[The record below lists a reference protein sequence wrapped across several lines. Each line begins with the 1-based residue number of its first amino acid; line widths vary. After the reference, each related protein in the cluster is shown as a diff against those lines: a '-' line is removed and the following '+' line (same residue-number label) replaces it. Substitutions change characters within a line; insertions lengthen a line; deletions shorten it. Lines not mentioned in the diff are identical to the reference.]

1 MPQGN
6 RVFNFRF
13 INEIKNPSTNKAF
26 KKSRLVIQA
35 YNDPEKDLILTQ
47 LPII

>member
-6 RVFNFRF
+6 RVFNSRF
-13 INEIKNPSTNKAF
+13 VNEIKNPSTDKAF

-35 YNDPEKDLILTQ
+35 YNDSKKDLVLT
-47 LPII
+47 